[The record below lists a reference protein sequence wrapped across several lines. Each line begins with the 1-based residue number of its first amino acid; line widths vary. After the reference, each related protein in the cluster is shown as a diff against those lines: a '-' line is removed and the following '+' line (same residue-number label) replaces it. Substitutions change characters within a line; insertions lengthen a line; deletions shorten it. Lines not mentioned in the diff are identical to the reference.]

1 MYPNRPMKLV
11 AYSTQRPKVSTTSA
25 GVDLSITGQVESYV
39 QLENGSFVYTF
50 TMGLVRDNY
59 KYTNYH

>member
-1 MYPNRPMKLV
+1 MKLET
-11 AYSTQRPKVSTTSA
+11 YSTQRPTLSTTQA

-50 TMGLVRDNY
+50 TMGLVSKPDNVNSI
-59 KYTNYH
+59 KSH